1 MTINGIPQS
10 FAGVAVAAPQSVH
23 QTIKSQV
30 DAALQGVKEGQTM
43 AVLNV
48 KTGTGVNLA
57 VAHRSAVIEHGLL
70 KGGSWEVV
78 SWIGKSGWHAPIDK
92 GVSVA
97 FSR

>member
-1 MTINGIPQS
+1 MTINGISQA
-10 FAGVAVAAPQSVH
+10 FAGVATVAPTDVH

-30 DAALQGVKEGQTM
+30 DAMLKGVTEGKTM

-48 KTGTGVNLA
+48 KTGSGINLA
-57 VAHRSAVIEHGLL
+57 VAHRSQVIEHGLL
-70 KGGSWEVV
+70 KGGTWEVV
-78 SWIGKSGWHAPIDK
+78 TWVGKSGWQKPIDG